1 MAFLAFGTN
10 IRKEDYNTI
19 RNMMKLVAPDTIEI
33 FDVRV
38 HEATAKSEDI
48 VFIFGK
54 RAEMFCK
61 NLQCKAKLIFPDI
74 DRLSRDLG
82 ESEIRQNA
90 KEQLLKFRETLE
102 SGALNNLTHNTV
114 YDTQVI
120 TEDMI
125 PDFTQL
131 QALEQTLDK
140 QKIDSWIGLTKNGK
154 KIKLT
159 KNPET
164 NTADINLTFA
174 EFYNLRKFMEVFDIK
189 ETKIVYK
196 PLATYHK
203 TNS

>member
-19 RNMMKLVAPDTIEI
+19 RNMMKLVASESIEI

-38 HEATAKSEDI
+38 HEALAKPEDI
-48 VFIFGK
+48 IFVFGK

-61 NLQCKAKLIFPDI
+61 DLQCKAKLIFPDI

-82 ESEIRQNA
+82 ESEMRQQA

-102 SGALNNLTHNTV
+102 SGVLNNNTV
-114 YDTQVI
+114 FNTQVI
-120 TEDMI
+120 TEEMI

-131 QALEQTLDK
+131 QALEQIINK
-140 QKIDSWIGLTKNGK
+140 KGIDSWIGLTKNGK
-154 KIKLT
+154 KIKLS

-174 EFYNLRKFMEVFDIK
+174 EFYNLQKFMEVFDIK

-196 PLATYHK
+196 PLASNHK
-203 TNS
+203 TNH